1 MQCPRIDHFVKLHP
15 PNPFDVIRMC
25 CHMTNAPSF
34 KDYETM
40 MASSWTQ
47 QIRDTFDAGQF
58 PEECVRC
65 KIAEDSNQYSI
76 RQASIEE
83 HNKQTKKDYLVADIM
98 LDNLCNL
105 GCQFCSPMASSKIGA
120 LNSPNRYIVHDNVSH
135 FDKLPLDRITQI
147 DLAGGEPS
155 YSKNIKNLLTNLP
168 PNVNSLRV
176 NTNCTT
182 YMDEIIPLLDK
193 GFNISIS
200 ISLDGVEKIQ
210 EYVRWPIKWDKFC
223 NVLNQYKDL
232 QTNYPDNLSLS
243 FWTTINAL
251 NINDFNNIKSFADS
265 MNISFTYSLLQMPA
279 ALNIKYKN
287 KFTLKA
293 KEDNIINDIFGEQ
306 LACDTDNQQSLDNF
320 ISKQD
325 RLRGINSTDF
335 LS

>member
-1 MQCPRIDHFVKLHP
+1 
-15 PNPFDVIRMC
+15 
-25 CHMTNAPSF
+25 MTNPPSF

-40 MASSWTQ
+40 MSSPWTQ
-47 QIRDTFDAGQF
+47 QIRDTLDADQF
-58 PEECVRC
+58 PKECIRC
-65 KIAEDSNQYSI
+65 KISEDSNQHSI
-76 RQASIEE
+76 RQSAIEE
-83 HNKQTKKDYLVADIM
+83 HDKQTKKDYLVADVM

-120 LNSPNRYIVHDNVSH
+120 LYSSSNYVVHDNRSH
-135 FDKLPLDRITQI
+135 FEKLPLDRITQI

-168 PNVNSLRV
+168 INVNSLRI

-182 YMDEIIPLLDK
+182 FMDEIIPLLDK

-200 ISLDGVEKIQ
+200 ISLDGVGKVQ

-232 QTNYPDNLSLS
+232 QTKYPDNLNLG

-251 NINDFNNIKSFADS
+251 NINDFNNIKSFTDS
-265 MNISFTYSLLQMPA
+265 VNISFSYSLLQTPL

-287 KFTLKA
+287 SLTIKA
-293 KEDNIINDIFGEQ
+293 KEDSIINEIFNKQ
-306 LACDTDNQQSLDNF
+306 LACDIDNQQSLDNF
-320 ISKQD
+320 LSKQD
-325 RLRGINSTDF
+325 TLRGISSTDF